1 MPVESIKLLLQNS
14 RQTYASDYHDH
25 TAQTDSVSELN
36 PKLLQYYL
44 SFIVHLINQSIHPS
58 LLHHLE
64 LAFSS
69 KVVELELTV
78 SCSDNK

>member
-1 MPVESIKLLLQNS
+1 MLNPLC
-14 RQTYASDYHDH
+14 
-25 TAQTDSVSELN
+25 ELN

-44 SFIVHLINQSIHPS
+44 SFIVRLIRQSIHPS

-69 KVVELELTV
+69 KSCLLELTV
-78 SCSDNK
+78 VQIISN